1 MSGDRLLTGFRSDIN
16 GLRAWAVMAVIFY
29 HFNVPGF
36 SGGFVGVD
44 VFFVISGYLMTSIV
58 VKGLEVGHFSLLDFY
73 AARVRRIVP
82 ALLVLCVVLLGVGYF
97 VVPPSDYEQLAR
109 HAIAALGFFS
119 NNRFSSEAGYF
130 DVASHQKWLLHTW
143 SLSVEWQFYMLLP
156 IVLAAVWRFWPGRT
170 AQLIVFLLGGALSF
184 AASAVMTSQSSSGA
198 FYLLHARAWEMLA
211 GGLVFLLA
219 RRLDF
224 EQRTKVA
231 TELLGLV
238 MIALAILVF
247 DGGTAWPGWR
257 AALPVLGAMMI
268 LAAHRDRSLWTG
280 GHVAQWLGDR
290 SYSLYLWHWPVV
302 VALGFVEQEKNP
314 LAISAGIAL
323 TLLLGHASCRW
334 VELPVRRHLANL
346 PPLRFWVGVGAVLG
360 AALLPAFAVRQGSG
374 LEGRLSPEVE
384 RAAAASANIN
394 PRRAVCNVNGGVDS
408 PSCVWGGDAWRV
420 VALGDSHTSAMVTA
434 IAEAGGKN
442 AGVVQ
447 WSYSGC
453 PYVLDLKFTP
463 KLLARKKRNFACQ
476 TFVKWATDRLDSLPG
491 EIPVVIASRYAVR
504 IFGHNEDSQTP
515 SKPDAYFSQQYETR
529 DERLFAEFKEAIVK
543 TACQAASRR
552 KVYLVRPIPEMGVDV
567 PRVLSRRLLRGVRED
582 VSITR
587 ADYLSRNQWVWEA
600 QDEAARRCG
609 VGILDPTEFLCD
621 ADRCYGS
628 RNMQPYFSDDDH
640 LSEVG
645 NKLLVPMFRRVYAD
659 PQVHQIDPTNLNQ

>member
-16 GLRAWAVMAVIFY
+16 GLRAWAVMAVVFY

-198 FYLLHARAWEMLA
+198 FYLLQARAWEMLA

-238 MIALAILVF
+238 MIALAVLVF

-515 SKPDAYFSQQYETR
+515 SKPDAYFSQPYETR

-543 TACQAASRR
+543 TACQAASHR

>member
-82 ALLVLCVVLLGVGYF
+82 ALFVLCVVLLGVGYF

-198 FYLLHARAWEMLA
+198 FYLLQARAWEMLA

-238 MIALAILVF
+238 MIALAVLVF

-346 PPLRFWVGVGAVLG
+346 PPLRFWVGVGAVLA

-543 TACQAASRR
+543 TACQAAGRR

>member
-16 GLRAWAVMAVIFY
+16 GLRAWAVMAVILY

-58 VKGLEVGHFSLLDFY
+58 VKGLELGQFSLLDFY
-73 AARVRRIVP
+73 AARIRRIVP
-82 ALLVLCVVLLGVGYF
+82 ALLVLCLILLGVGYF

-119 NNRFSSEAGYF
+119 NSRFSSEAGYF

-156 IVLAAVWRFWPGRT
+156 IVLATVWRFWPGRT
-170 AQLIVFLLGGALSF
+170 VQLIVFLLGCALSL
-184 AASAVMTSQSSSGA
+184 AASVIMTSQSSSGA
-198 FYLLHARAWEMLA
+198 FYLLQARAWEMLA

-231 TELLGLV
+231 VELLGLA
-238 MIALAILVF
+238 MIALAVLIF

-290 SYSLYLWHWPVV
+290 SYSLYLWHWPMV
-302 VALGFVEQEKNP
+302 VALSFVEQQKNP
-314 LAISAGIAL
+314 VAISAGIAL
-323 TLLLGHASCRW
+323 TLLFGHASCRW
-334 VELPVRRHLANL
+334 VELPVRRYLANL
-346 PPLRFWVGVGAVLG
+346 SPLRFWVGVSAVFG
-360 AALLPAFAVRQGSG
+360 AALLPAFAIRQGNG
-374 LEGRLSPEVE
+374 FEGRLSPEVE
-384 RAAAASANIN
+384 RVAAASASIN
-394 PRRAVCNVNGGVDS
+394 PRRETCHAKRGIES
-408 PSCVWGGDAWRV
+408 PSCVWGGETWQV
-420 VALGDSHTSAMVTA
+420 IALGDSHTSAMVTA
-434 IAEAGGKN
+434 IAEAGGAN

-447 WSYSGC
+447 WSYSNC
-453 PYVLDLKFTP
+453 SYILDLKFTP
-463 KLLARKKRNFACQ
+463 QFLAKKKGNYACQ
-476 TFVKWATDRLDSLPG
+476 AFVNWATGRLDSLPG
-491 EIPVVIASRYAVR
+491 EIPVVIANRYAAHV
-504 IFGHNEDSQTP
+504 FGGNEDSQA
-515 SKPDAYFSQQYETR
+515 SSRPDAYFSQPYETR
-529 DERLFAEFKEAIVK
+529 DERLFAEFKAAIVK
-543 TACQAASRR
+543 TACQAANQR

-600 QDEAARRCG
+600 QDEAARQCG
-609 VGILDPTEFLCD
+609 VSILDPTEFLCD

-645 NKLLVPMFRRVYAD
+645 NKLLVPMFRRVYAER
-659 PQVHQIDPTNLNQ
+659 QIHQIEPTNLNQ